1 MTPSEKISHIAQQIA
16 DIRAGH
22 TKSLECP
29 YCGQFNHTAQEI
41 CCDTLKK
48 CVKAIIDHEDTVAEI
63 KLQEAIAEACSVN

>member
-1 MTPSEKISHIAQQIA
+1 MTPSEKITYVSQQIV

-29 YCGQFNHTAQEI
+29 YCRQFNHPDQEI
-41 CCDTLKK
+41 CCETLKR
-48 CVKAIIDHEDTVAEI
+48 CVKAIMDHEDTVMEI